1 MISRGKRL
9 YSFPLFCRVSAGA
22 DFHYHME
29 TTWLWRTETYSY
41 DSSDRLIQVDRD
53 NRTFQTMEY
62 DVNGNILSKTDVG
75 TYNYD
80 TAKRHAVTSIDVT
93 AGKYSPGEQS
103 VTYNFFGK
111 VETIGEWN
119 GDKYHEL
126 NITYGPDMERW
137 KSVLTTNHE
146 EKRTVI
152 YSDSYECVT
161 ENGQTREFYY
171 LGENVLLVRQTGK
184 SDMVCHAITDNQG
197 SILCIVDDDGKRL
210 FEAAYDAWGKQEK
223 ITNTIG
229 FLRGYTGHEMLPE
242 FGLINMNG
250 RVYDPTLGR
259 FLSPDNYVQMPD
271 NTQSFNR
278 YSYCINNPLKYVDPS
293 GELFGIDDIFIAFA
307 AFNIASS
314 MMQAAFNGENI
325 WKAGG
330 LSLLSSAASYGVG
343 AAFKEVG
350 TFGHELLRAG
360 AHGLSS
366 GVVGALSGDNFFSS
380 AASGMGASLM
390 GSYAQVSKL
399 SPSELIAGTTVMG
412 GALEWATG
420 GNFFS
425 GAMRGLAI
433 GAMNFAEHDIIEYHR
448 DKAGNVYGKVSA
460 VEVTGHRNSFSRS
473 LLGIA
478 GAVNSLGH
486 IAGQDIRR
494 GSNGKLYFRHQNGRI
509 FNGNQYVTTRALKTI
524 PYAKNVGLGLSA
536 LSEVPDVMYA
546 CNKYGIHSREYQRAL
561 AVASG
566 RLMGAT
572 TGEYYGS
579 MLVGGLSAGA
589 AEYFTLG
596 IGVAPAYFCGEVVG
610 AIGGGLFGAEAGGMI
625 AGYMFDL
632 GF

>member
-1 MISRGKRL
+1 MLPYSCRL
-9 YSFPLFCRVSAGA
+9 VAEEDLMSLGYTSLGYCR
-22 DFHYHME
+22 
-29 TTWLWRTETYSY
+29 LWRTETYSY
-41 DSSDRLIQVDRD
+41 DSSDRLIQVDR
-53 NRTFQTMEY
+53 NNSVYQTMAY

-420 GNFFS
+420 GDFLS
-425 GAMRGLAI
+425 GAMRGLTI
-433 GAMNFAEHDIIEYHR
+433 GALNFAEHDIIEYYH
-448 DKAGNVYGKVSA
+448 DKDGNIYGNVSV
-460 VEVTGHRNSFSRS
+460 VEVPGFS
-473 LLGIA
+473 I
-478 GAVNSLGH
+478 
-486 IAGQDIRR
+486 
-494 GSNGKLYFRHQNGRI
+494 
-509 FNGNQYVTTRALKTI
+509 
-524 PYAKNVGLGLSA
+524 
-536 LSEVPDVMYA
+536 
-546 CNKYGIHSREYQRAL
+546 
-561 AVASG
+561 
-566 RLMGAT
+566 
-572 TGEYYGS
+572 
-579 MLVGGLSAGA
+579 
-589 AEYFTLG
+589 
-596 IGVAPAYFCGEVVG
+596 
-610 AIGGGLFGAEAGGMI
+610 
-625 AGYMFDL
+625 
-632 GF
+632 